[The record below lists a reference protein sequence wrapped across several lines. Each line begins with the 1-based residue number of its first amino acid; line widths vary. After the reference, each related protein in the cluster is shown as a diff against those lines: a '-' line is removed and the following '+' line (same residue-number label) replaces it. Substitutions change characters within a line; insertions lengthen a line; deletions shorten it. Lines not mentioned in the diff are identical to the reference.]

1 MVFCGWY
8 LEKLKRR
15 STELTIS
22 HSMYS
27 LIYYMNDYLSKDLS
41 GLLSLN
47 ILKNSPVNDI
57 ICIDFMIDIIY
68 L

>member
-1 MVFCGWY
+1 
-8 LEKLKRR
+8 
-15 STELTIS
+15 
-22 HSMYS
+22 
-27 LIYYMNDYLSKDLS
+27 MNDYLSKDLS